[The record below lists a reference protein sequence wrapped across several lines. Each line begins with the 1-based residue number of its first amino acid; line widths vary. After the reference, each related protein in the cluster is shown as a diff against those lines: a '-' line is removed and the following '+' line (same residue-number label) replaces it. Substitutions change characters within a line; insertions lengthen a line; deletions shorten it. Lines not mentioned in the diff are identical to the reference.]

1 MLRWRR
7 RSLGWRSLGWR
18 RLGTR
23 ARRPRASRAE
33 TRTQLRRQRRRV
45 CGRRI
50 RGLARPT
57 RAAVVATR
65 TGAAS
70 KSGRPKPKGGA
81 TGKTTATRRSRGPV
95 GTTAARV
102 LATTAAKAL
111 ATTAANGLATTAAKG
126 LAKGTG
132 TASRRGRTRRRRP
145 TEASGNLI
153 GRKSLGRMRAMTD
166 AATGEMLGPGGK
178 AIGQRRKESDPG
190 APCELLPSPIGPR
203 SRQRPG

>member
-7 RSLGWRSLGWR
+7 RSLGWR

-33 TRTQLRRQRRRV
+33 TRTQLHRQRRSV

-70 KSGRPKPKGGA
+70 KSGRPKQTGGA
-81 TGKTTATRRSRGPV
+81 TDKTRRSRGPV

-132 TASRRGRTRRRRP
+132 TTSRRGRTRRRRP

-153 GRKSLGRMRAMTD
+153 GRRSLGRMRTMTD

-178 AIGQRRKESDPG
+178 ATGQRRKESDPG
-190 APCELLPSPIGPR
+190 APCELLPLPIGPR